1 MANYNR
7 IKSAKAVPVGT
18 IMPWTGSSSSSSIA
32 EDAIPFGYIICR
44 GQTLRALDYPL
55 LAQLLGNTYGPYQET
70 GGPAVGIQNA
80 YPNYDEEDVFML
92 PNLNNCSMVDLE
104 SSRLEPTDNAVVGTY
119 ITENGNDAAPLSL
132 ITSYIDVNFAV
143 DASTTLSGKI
153 TGITLGEPA
162 FFETYRT
169 IPRKLGVD
177 HTPAHTHPRPK
188 NSDGTNGSYPSAS
201 VQGTF
206 VATFMPGTYDVQ
218 DSEWT
223 TVTPEPLGNEDTVDN
238 FTASEV
244 QLTWY
249 DPLADSLVDCSTFRD
264 FTAASQTIPQARS
277 ASSPRTILQYYT
289 IESDYD
295 DDYSCIPNVTVP
307 AISAP
312 FPPEG
317 KYNGFSN
324 AYSGGQSVTAARRTG
339 PYPTT
344 LNHNADQWTSPSLAS
359 HNHFTID
366 LSMTRGQM
374 RIPKTQLIN
383 NMTTGT
389 IAPVSVDKALSVQIN
404 PNTPSLTTLVI
415 MRAF

>member
-7 IKSAKAVPVGT
+7 IKSAKAVPIGT
-18 IMPWTGSSSSSSIA
+18 IMPWTGSSSTSAVA
-32 EDAIPFGYIICR
+32 EDAIPFGYIVCR

-55 LAQLLGNTYGPYQET
+55 LAQLLGNTYGPFQEP

-80 YPNYDEEDVFML
+80 YPNYDEEDVFIL
-92 PNLNNCSMVDLE
+92 PSLNNCSMVDLE
-104 SSRLEPTDNAVVGTY
+104 SSRLAPEDNAVVGAY
-119 ITENGNDAAPLSL
+119 ITENGNDAAPLNL

-143 DASTTLSGKI
+143 DASTTLAGKI
-153 TGITLGEPA
+153 TGITLSDPA
-162 FFETYRT
+162 FFDTYRT

-177 HTPAHTHPRPK
+177 HTPAHTHPRPT
-188 NSDGTNGSYPSAS
+188 NSDGTNGSYPSANL
-201 VQGTF
+201 QGTY
-206 VATFMPGTYDVQ
+206 VSTFMPGSYDTQ
-218 DSEWT
+218 GNEWT

-249 DPLADSLVDCSTFRD
+249 DPLADSLVDCTTFRD

-277 ASSPRTILQYYT
+277 ASSPRTIQQYYSIT
-289 IESDYD
+289 SNYD
-295 DDYSCIPNVTVP
+295 DDYSCIPYVDVP
-307 AISAP
+307 AVSTP

-317 KYNGFSN
+317 RYNGFQNS
-324 AYSGGQSVTAARRTG
+324 YVGGGSVTNARKTG

-344 LNHNADQWTSPSLAS
+344 LNHNADQWASTSLAS

-374 RIPKTQLIN
+374 RIPSTTLIN